1 MSAQGSSEPFA
12 PAATAVAGEGRVS
25 FTVNVC
31 NADAPFLGPTLRHM
45 LPALNFPFCERLVA
59 YDPGRQEGKYA
70 ERIQGDRRQIEAL
83 LDGLLADGVIDR
95 VDVVPWTD
103 ADQQR
108 ILGRY
113 FGSAQVDLKDFTGA
127 PIYQYLYALDRCSGD
142 YVFHADSDMLFHRRH
157 GDSWIAQ
164 GVARMREHP
173 PTIVTCPRAGP
184 PQATTWLEKL
194 TGRSFEAK
202 PEAAWRKVDFT
213 STRYFLIDRARFE
226 ACLPL
231 VQAKPREPLENS
243 LTHTIRLRGYEHWNL
258 TTLDHWTI
266 HPWRHDENY
275 LRHLPDLIWAIEQGV
290 YPFRRT
296 GFRWDMR
303 TEGALIEEWLKV
315 LRRHGRALG

>member
-1 MSAQGSSEPFA
+1 MSNDLRQ
-12 PAATAVAGEGRVS
+12 VS

-45 LPALNFPFCERLVA
+45 LPALNYPFCERLVA
-59 YDPGRQEGKYA
+59 YDPGRQEGKYS
-70 ERIQGDRRQIEAL
+70 ERIQGHRGQIEAI
-83 LDGLLADGVIDR
+83 LDSLLADGVIDR

-103 ADQQR
+103 VDQQR
-108 ILGRY
+108 ILGKY
-113 FGSAQVDLKDFTGA
+113 YGGAQVDLKDFSGA
-127 PIYQYLYALDRCSGD
+127 PIYQYLYALDQCRGD
-142 YVFHADSDMLFHRRH
+142 YVFHADSDMLFHRKH
-157 GDSWIAQ
+157 GDSWITQ

-173 PTIVTCPRAGP
+173 RTIVTCPRAGP

-194 TGRSFEAK
+194 TGRSFETA
-202 PEAAWRKVDFT
+202 PEVAWRKVDFT
-213 STRYFLIDRARFE
+213 STRYFLMDRARFE

-231 VQAKPREPLENS
+231 VQAQSREPLENS
-243 LTHTIRLRGYEHWNL
+243 LTHTIKLRGYEQWNL

-290 YPFRRT
+290 YPFRRS

-303 TEGALIEEWLKV
+303 TEGALIDEWLKP
-315 LRRHGRALG
+315 LRKHGRALG